1 MGHLYHG
8 YVSHNLESS
17 PGPPGPNSPTEWSPQ
32 ANSKNLIR
40 LLWKHGGFCVV
51 VGARTGVQPTNMDF
65 IYQEWLN
72 CGFEWIDLIK
82 DFKGKSKG
90 NLGFS
95 LQPIPNE
102 SLANGIGIIC
112 HVCPNK
118 HNLVENPYSNWKS
131 VTGYL
136 MDDFPMPT
144 ASNLLSPSLPD
155 FVNSET
161 PFCQLVTSSEPAIIY
176 KYAHVCLTCIY
187 IYMLCVYIYAAY
199 IYIYVCCV
207 YAVYIYINMRV
218 LCMLYI
224 YIYTDIYSIYISLSL
239 SPITYVMNM
248 FCISKGVKVSEVLPP
263 CGMGF
268 QGQHHAGG

>member
-32 ANSKNLIR
+32 ARSCGNM
-40 LLWKHGGFCVV
+40 VV
-51 VGARTGVQPTNMDF
+51 SVLVGARTGFQPAKK
-65 IYQEWLN
+65 Y
-72 CGFEWIDLIK
+72 GFDISRVVKLWIRMNRFK

-90 NLGFS
+90 NLCFS
-95 LQPIPNE
+95 LQPIPDE

-118 HNLVENPYSNWKS
+118 HNLRENPYSNWKS

-161 PFCQLVTSSEPAIIY
+161 PFCQLVTTSEPAIIY
-176 KYAHVCLTCIY
+176 KYVHVCL
-187 IYMLCVYIYAAY
+187 
-199 IYIYVCCV
+199 
-207 YAVYIYINMRV
+207 
-218 LCMLYI
+218 
-224 YIYTDIYSIYISLSL
+224 
-239 SPITYVMNM
+239 
-248 FCISKGVKVSEVLPP
+248 
-263 CGMGF
+263 
-268 QGQHHAGG
+268 

>member
-82 DFKGKSKG
+82 DFKGKFKG

-95 LQPIPNE
+95 LQPIPDE

-131 VTGYL
+131 G
-136 MDDFPMPT
+136 DWIFNGWFPNANCFKP
-144 ASNLLSPSLPD
+144 AVSLPAWLRE
-155 FVNSET
+155 FWNPILSTRHLFWARYNLQICACVFNMH
-161 PFCQLVTSSEPAIIY
+161 IY
-176 KYAHVCLTCIY
+176 ICCVYIYMLRYMLCIY
-187 IYMLCVYIYAAY
+187 IYI
-199 IYIYVCCV
+199 
-207 YAVYIYINMRV
+207 
-218 LCMLYI
+218 
-224 YIYTDIYSIYISLSL
+224 
-239 SPITYVMNM
+239 
-248 FCISKGVKVSEVLPP
+248 
-263 CGMGF
+263 
-268 QGQHHAGG
+268 